1 MVACSKLQWKLAQ
14 DQAADLNYV
23 VHRQFAGDLE
33 VMGGGTSI
41 NIRSGQVAMSSDG

>member
-1 MVACSKLQWKLAQ
+1 MRARWLQWKLAQ

-23 VHRQFAGDLE
+23 VHGQFASDLE

-41 NIRSGQVAMSSDG
+41 NIAQDSNVL